1 MGAPT
6 WPPNPQRSERPG
18 TAAAP
23 LWIALRCAVYLPICF
38 SRYAFTCGVIGYG
51 SSPLGPNHLS

>member
-18 TAAAP
+18 EAGTLLDVLTASDS
-23 LWIALRCAVYLPICF
+23 L
-38 SRYAFTCGVIGYG
+38 G
-51 SSPLGPNHLS
+51 SDGF